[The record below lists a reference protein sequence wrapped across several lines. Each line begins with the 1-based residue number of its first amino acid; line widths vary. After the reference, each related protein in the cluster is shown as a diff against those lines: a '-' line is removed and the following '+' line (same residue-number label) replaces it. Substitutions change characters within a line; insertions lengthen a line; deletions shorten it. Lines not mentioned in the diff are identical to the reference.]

1 MLPPT
6 QARRRK
12 LSPKEETEE
21 HFGGV
26 IVPSPLSIIA
36 HPTRFT
42 HCEMSLNNRDNA
54 HFKIFARKPRISVIA
69 CAESS
74 YASTCKWLSGL
85 PLIILDTLRF
95 C

>member
-6 QARRRK
+6 HLRRRK

-26 IVPSPLSIIA
+26 FVPSPLSIIS
-36 HPTRFT
+36 HLTQFT

-54 HFKIFARKPRISVIA
+54 HFKYSIKIP
-69 CAESS
+69 
-74 YASTCKWLSGL
+74 
-85 PLIILDTLRF
+85 
-95 C
+95 